1 MTPPLLNVAGVI
13 GSPAKHSLSPTI
25 HNAWLHAAGIKGGY
39 RLYDIP
45 ANEFEATVA
54 AVRDE
59 GLSGL
64 NVTIPFKERAL
75 ALSTRQTAEARQA
88 GAANVLTF
96 RDGDIWADNTDGI
109 GVIEALSSAIG
120 GFAQP
125 RTLVVLGAGG
135 AAAGAIMALRH
146 VGCRIRLVNRT
157 RAKAETLA
165 ERFGEQVAAYDW
177 TDLPLVL
184 DGADGVINATSLGLE
199 GRDPLVIDFGGLPK
213 AAPVMDMVYKPLDTA
228 FLQAAR
234 AAGHPTVDGLDMLIG
249 QARPS
254 FEKFF
259 GVRPPDDLDVRAIA
273 QAELARREGGGQG

>member
-1 MTPPLLNVAGVI
+1 MTASPSLVAGVI

-45 ANEFEATVA
+45 EGEFEAKVGELRA
-54 AVRDE
+54 E

-75 ALSTRQTAEARQA
+75 AISTRQTAEARQA

-96 RDGDIWADNTDGI
+96 RDGEVWADNTDGI
-109 GVIEALSSAIG
+109 GVIEALSAAIG
-120 GFAQP
+120 GFSEP
-125 RTLVVLGAGG
+125 RTLVILGAGG

-146 VGCRIRLVNRT
+146 VGSRIRLVNRT
-157 RAKAETLA
+157 RAKAEILA
-165 ERFGEQVAAYDW
+165 ERFGQQVAAYDW
-177 TDLPLVL
+177 ADLPAVL
-184 DGADGVINATSLGLE
+184 DGVDAVINATSLGLE
-199 GRDPLVIDFGGLPK
+199 GRDPLVIDFAGLPK
-213 AAPVMDMVYKPLDTA
+213 TAPVMDMVYKPLDTA

-254 FEKFF
+254 FAHFF
-259 GVRPPDDLDVRAIA
+259 GVRPPEGLDVRALA
-273 QAELARREGGGQG
+273 LAELARRGG

>member
-1 MTPPLLNVAGVI
+1 MSIAGVI
-13 GSPAKHSLSPTI
+13 GSPARHSLSPTI
-25 HNAWLHAAGIKGGY
+25 HNAWLRAAGMKGGY

-45 ANEFEATVA
+45 ETDFETTVA
-54 AVRDE
+54 DLKAE

-120 GFAQP
+120 GFGEP
-125 RTLVVLGAGG
+125 RTLVILGAGG

-146 VGCRIRLVNRT
+146 VGARIRLVNRT

-165 ERFGEQVAAYDW
+165 ERFGEQVAAYEW
-177 TDLPLVL
+177 ADLPQVL
-184 DGADGVINATSLGLE
+184 PGADAVINATSLGLE
-199 GRDPLVIDFGGLPK
+199 GRDPLIIDFDGLPK
-213 AAPVMDMVYKPLDTA
+213 TAPVMDMVYKPLDTA

-254 FEKFF
+254 FEHFY
-259 GVRPPDDLDVRAIA
+259 GVRPPDDLDVRALCLT
-273 QAELARREGGGQG
+273 ELERRA